1 MATKDSMEIKKS
13 FNWLRREARGPTYV
27 SFSAFS
33 DRPACSF
40 DFGDNGCAAS
50 CNYGGELLHMSA
62 RDDEKGVVFA
72 HGDFERTYYS
82 SLARAQRQHGGQAA
96 FGLGIATYQKPFA
109 NSGDPKDR
117 GSNLRLGQMT
127 ERGCFNYRWPFNEYT
142 LLLNEENNS
151 DPKEA
156 GTCTRVSFIKD
167 DILYQVLRLEKGCRL
182 EADICHYVH
191 WKGQVVLSI
200 GGSIKFGALST
211 DTPYREL
218 ECGILDSDYLTIIG
232 STNQLDIRVRHLN
245 GDRYDTLPLNLP
257 AGQEASSMGRYVGPY
272 YAYAE
277 LPDTRNV
284 KFKHQQVTFVAEFRL
299 RQSGTQPRW
308 PETPTSEQIYGY
320 LGIDQ
325 YSKMATGVM
334 WETIFL
340 QREEKS
346 NYFSQLS
353 EVNLIGRCI
362 EKILTV
368 DLVPTTIREEGCIRF
383 EEESPLALIS
393 NLFIRPS
400 IDLESMFWKVRFL
413 AKAYRFL
420 SSFIYLHSP
429 DASPKPSSDES
440 SDEMD
445 ITMTPNIPRIEP
457 HRYEAKSAWNQIEVI
472 KSTVNFQMDRLR
484 DAIERTVS
492 YLVRTFIQPNTE
504 TNLPP
509 LASRAFQSNYYY
521 VMITIWYV
529 VKKCER
535 FGFTWKWVDGMKTW
549 PPEDCLLV
557 HCLPSDNLLP
567 EDKEREKVTF
577 LKWYHYASILN
588 LSTRKKRSLLPKAWQ
603 TKNLDIKVNLLERDA
618 RRAAAAKL
626 ASHQPYS
633 AEDEILDRLGFL
645 AEPLNAEF
653 SKHRAGSV
661 ESLTVR
667 RIKDRDFTR
676 HLNPGRLP
684 SGERGPTSGPWEVH
698 ALCYHSQLLVENY
711 RYSRDNDR
719 SREQKD
725 KHRLVS
731 IRSNECIGLHPVEY
745 LPERFLFGL
754 GEL

>member
-1 MATKDSMEIKKS
+1 MATKDTVDNKKS
-13 FNWLRREARGPTYV
+13 FNWLRREARGPTYI

-40 DFGDNGCAAS
+40 DFGNNGCAAS

-96 FGLGIATYQKPFA
+96 FE
-109 NSGDPKDR
+109 DR
-117 GSNLRLGQMT
+117 GSNLKLGQMM
-127 ERGCFNYRWPFNEYT
+127 ERGCFNYRWPFNEYA
-142 LLLNEENNS
+142 LLLNEGGDS

-167 DILYQVLRLEKGCRL
+167 DVLYQVLRLEKGCRL

-191 WKGQVVLSI
+191 WRGQVVLSV
-200 GGSIKFGALST
+200 GGFIKFGALSM
-211 DTPYREL
+211 DVPYTEL
-218 ECGILDSDYLTIIG
+218 EYGILDSGCLTVMG
-232 STNQLDIRVRHLN
+232 STNELDIRVRQLN
-245 GDRYDTLPLNLP
+245 GDSYDTLHLNLP
-257 AGQEASSMGRYVGPY
+257 GDEDAGVASRYAGPY
-272 YAYAE
+272 DAYAQ

-284 KFKHQQVTFVAEFRL
+284 KFRDQQVTFVAEFRL

-308 PETPTSEQIYGY
+308 PETPTSEEIYEY
-320 LGIDQ
+320 LGINP

-353 EVNLIGRCI
+353 EVNLIGRCV

-368 DLVPTTIREEGCIRF
+368 DLVPTTIREQGCIKF
-383 EEESPLALIS
+383 EEESPLALVS
-393 NLFIRPS
+393 NLFVQPS

-413 AKAYRFL
+413 TKAYRFL

-429 DASPKPSSDES
+429 DTSPKPSSDES
-440 SDEMD
+440 SEELDN
-445 ITMTPNIPRIEP
+445 TMTPNAPIVEP
-457 HRYEAKSAWNQIEVI
+457 HHYEAKSAWNQIEVI
-472 KSTVNFQMDRLR
+472 KSTVNFQMGRLR
-484 DAIERTVS
+484 DGIERILA

-509 LASRAFQSNYYY
+509 LASKAFQSNYYY
-521 VMITIWYV
+521 VMMTIWYV
-529 VKKCER
+529 VKRCER
-535 FGFTWKWVDGMKTW
+535 FGFTWKWVDGMKMW
-549 PPEDCLLV
+549 PVEDCLLV

-567 EDKEREKVTF
+567 EDKEKEKVMF

-588 LSTRKKRSLLPKAWQ
+588 LSTRKKRGLLPKAWQ
-603 TKNLDIKVNLLERDA
+603 AKNLDMKVNLLERDA

-626 ASHQPYS
+626 SAHQPYS

-645 AEPLNAEF
+645 AEPMNAEF

-661 ESLTVR
+661 ASLTVR
-667 RIKDRDFTR
+667 RIIDRDFTR
-676 HLNPGRLP
+676 YLNPGRLP
-684 SGERGPTSGPWEVH
+684 NGEKGPTSGPWEVH
-698 ALCYHSQLLVENY
+698 ALCYHSQLLVQNH
-711 RYSRDNDR
+711 RYNKDNE
-719 SREQKD
+719 SSFYYPMLGKD
-725 KHRLVS
+725 EHGLVS
-731 IRSNECIGLHPVEY
+731 IRSNKCISFYSVEH
-745 LPERFLFGL
+745 LPERLLL
-754 GEL
+754 GYGESRSHRVSAAT